1 MHTRRHFS
9 GLLLATFVA
18 GSRSS
23 FGAPQSP
30 VVGGVHLGLESYSLM
45 PLRGD
50 GIEDRWIELMH
61 QLGFAECSAYEPLL
75 QPREL
80 ATKLQAAREAKDRA
94 AMDAAMQDMNKW
106 RTGLS
111 VSSFRDMRNKF
122 AASGIRFAFFSG
134 SPLTATSTD
143 AELEHVCSLT
153 QALGAEFVTV
163 AAGKSVVK
171 RLLPLVDRYDLRI
184 GIQGR
189 PNAHPSDPDAIA
201 RPDDFEEAVSY
212 SPRCAIDIDIGDAT
226 GAGFEIMPFIAK
238 NHARIV
244 RIELKD
250 RKRDNTSMPWGQGD
264 TPIKDVLLYV
274 RENRLPIRCYID
286 CDYPPATEQRVA
298 SIMDCRNYIRSTLG
312 A

>member
-122 AASGIRFAFFSG
+122 AASGIRFAYFRFYGCRTGTRVLSDTG
-134 SPLTATSTD
+134 SRS
-143 AELEHVCSLT
+143 
-153 QALGAEFVTV
+153 
-163 AAGKSVVK
+163 
-171 RLLPLVDRYDLRI
+171 R
-184 GIQGR
+184 
-189 PNAHPSDPDAIA
+189 
-201 RPDDFEEAVSY
+201 
-212 SPRCAIDIDIGDAT
+212 
-226 GAGFEIMPFIAK
+226 
-238 NHARIV
+238 
-244 RIELKD
+244 
-250 RKRDNTSMPWGQGD
+250 
-264 TPIKDVLLYV
+264 
-274 RENRLPIRCYID
+274 D
-286 CDYPPATEQRVA
+286 CDRCGGQIGRQTA
-298 SIMDCRNYIRSTLG
+298 SSSGG
-312 A
+312 AL

>member
-9 GLLLATFVA
+9 GLLLATLVA

-23 FGAPQSP
+23 SGAPQSP
-30 VVGGVHLGLESYSLM
+30 LVGGVHLGLESYSLM

-50 GIEDRWIELMH
+50 GLQDRWIELMR
-61 QLGFAECSAYEPLL
+61 QLGFAECSVYEPLL

-94 AMDAAMQDMNKW
+94 AIDAAMQEMSKW
-106 RTGLS
+106 RTSLS

-122 AASGIRFAFFSG
+122 GASGIRFAFFSG
-134 SPLTATSTD
+134 STLTATSTD
-143 AELEHVCSLT
+143 ADLEHVCSLT

-163 AAGKSVVK
+163 AAGKTVVK
-171 RLLPLVDRYDLRI
+171 RLLPLVERYNLRI

-189 PNAHPSDPDAIA
+189 PNAHPPDPDAIA
-201 RPDDFEEAVSY
+201 RPADFEEAVSY

-226 GAGFEIMPFIAK
+226 GAGFEVMPFVIR

-244 RIELKD
+244 RIEMKD
-250 RKRDNTSMPWGQGD
+250 RKRDNTSMPWGQGE
-264 TPIKDVLLYV
+264 TPLKDVLLYV
-274 RENRLPIRCYID
+274 REKGLPIRCYID
-286 CDYPPATEQRVA
+286 CDYAPATEERIA
-298 SIMDCRNYIRSTLG
+298 SIVNCRAYIRSVLG